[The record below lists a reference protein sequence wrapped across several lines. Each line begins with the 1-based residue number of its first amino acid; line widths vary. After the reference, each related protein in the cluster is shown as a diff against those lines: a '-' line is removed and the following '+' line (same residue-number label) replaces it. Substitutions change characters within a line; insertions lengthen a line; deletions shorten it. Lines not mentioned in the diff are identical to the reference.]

1 MQRRYNIGV
10 MTIESVF
17 HMQLYDASIAPLI
30 RNLLNLQHI
39 LQQGEAY
46 AEQKKVAPEVLLNS
60 RLYVDMYP
68 LIKQVQLVSDMSK
81 GAGGRLAGIE
91 IPQYADDETS
101 FEQLYARIA
110 KTVAF
115 LETITPLQLEG
126 AEHKEVVLTIRKVDL
141 SFTGLDYLE
150 KWVMPNVYFH
160 VTTAYNILRHL
171 GVPLGKTDY
180 LGQKR

>member
-1 MQRRYNIGV
+1 
-10 MTIESVF
+10 
-17 HMQLYDASIAPLI
+17 
-30 RNLLNLQHI
+30 
-39 LQQGEAY
+39 
-46 AEQKKVAPEVLLNS
+46 
-60 RLYVDMYP
+60 MYP

-81 GAGGRLAGIE
+81 GAGGRLAGID
-91 IPQYADDETS
+91 IPQYADDEAS
-101 FEQLYARIA
+101 FEQLYARIT

-115 LETITPLQLEG
+115 LEAIKPSQLEG

-141 SFTGLDYLE
+141 TFTGLDYLE

-160 VTTAYNILRHL
+160 VTTAYNILRHI